1 MKTPVCC
8 HSGKSGHALP
18 RGRVLFSRRRI
29 VRRVR
34 ELAEQV
40 NVCYGQAE
48 LTVVGVMTGALPLMA
63 DLIGLLAPHVRVEV
77 LQARSYRGT
86 ARRGGRLKLIHNL
99 PDSFRGRHVLVVDE
113 VLESGQTL
121 SAIVAEVRR
130 RKPASVRSLVLL
142 HKQVSGLEGA
152 AIRKRCRTEFVG
164 FDCEDVFLVGYG
176 LDCDGRFRNLPD
188 IAALE

>member
-1 MKTPVCC
+1 M
-8 HSGKSGHALP
+8 AP
-18 RGRVLFSRRRI
+18 RGRVMFTHRRI
-29 VRRVR
+29 ARRVR

-40 NVCYGQAE
+40 NARYGQAD

-63 DLIGLLAPHVRVEV
+63 DLIGLLGSHVRVEV

-86 ARRGGRLKLIHNL
+86 ARRPGRLELIHNL
-99 PDSFRGRHVLVVDE
+99 PASFRGRHVLVVDE

-121 SAIVAEVRR
+121 SGIVEEVRR

-142 HKQVSGLEGA
+142 HKHRQGVEPQAL
-152 AIRKRCRTEFVG
+152 RKRCRTEFVG

-176 LDCDGRFRNLPD
+176 LDCDGRFRNMPD
-188 IAALE
+188 IVALE